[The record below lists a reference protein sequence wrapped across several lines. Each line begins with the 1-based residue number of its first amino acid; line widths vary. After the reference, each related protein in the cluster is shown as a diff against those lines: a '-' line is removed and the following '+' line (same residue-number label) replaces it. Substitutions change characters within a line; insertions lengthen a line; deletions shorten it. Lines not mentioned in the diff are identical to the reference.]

1 MGRMEDKRNLKFKIK
16 NLKLIRVWWTVTL
29 MAAQSQLLSGWSGIG
44 FLVAKIVR
52 FLLFLLFLLSV
63 LKSAGGV
70 LGYTHS
76 QAVLFFL
83 TFTLVD
89 TLTQCLFRGVYQFRN
104 LIVTGNYDLDL
115 LKPLPSFFRPLF
127 GWADILDFIT
137 LFPLTFYYFYYAFN
151 HHLSSLINLLIFLL
165 LLFSSLVLVTGIN
178 LIIVGVAV
186 LTTEIDHLVLIY
198 RDLQNMARF
207 PTEIYRVWIQYLL
220 TFIVPVV
227 ILITLPVKG
236 LMGLLSW
243 PVIGGSLAFSGLFTL
258 LAYRF
263 WQYSLRRYSSA
274 SS

>member
-1 MGRMEDKRNLKFKIK
+1 MAVRLFK
-16 NLKLIRVWWTVTL
+16 VWWRVTL

-44 FLVAKIVR
+44 FLVAKIIR
-52 FLLFLLFLLSV
+52 FLLFLVFLLTV

-76 QAVLFFL
+76 QVVLFFL

-127 GWADILDFIT
+127 GWADILDFVT
-137 LFPLTFYYFYYAFN
+137 LIPLTFYYFYYAFN
-151 HHLSSLINLLIFLL
+151 SQGLVIGNVLLFLL
-165 LLFSSLVLVTGIN
+165 LLFSSMILVTGIN

-207 PTEIYRVWIQYLL
+207 PTEIYRPWIRYLL

-227 ILITLPVKG
+227 ILITIPAKG
-236 LMGLLSW
+236 LMGLLTL
-243 PVIGGSLAFSGLFTL
+243 PLIAGSLAFSGLFTF
-258 LAYRF
+258 LAYHF